1 MQWAVQR
8 AAVSPLSDLPLHL
21 HSIGAAGKILETR
34 STAALCTA
42 LITKMAKIDYD
53 KIFIKDACPTAI
65 GGQAVMEGVMMQG
78 PDRVALAMRLPSGE
92 LYLKTKLKK
101 KPHPLAKVPFVRGI
115 VSFVNALV
123 GGMGTL
129 MESADILE
137 TYAPE
142 EYAEEPGKVEAWVNK
157 KFGEKA
163 AWNFLITTALLFAVV
178 VSIVFFVILPT
189 WAVNFLSKWIQN
201 AFVLNLIEGVL
212 RIAMF
217 VAYVVAIRRMS
228 DIKTLFQYHG
238 AEHKSIHCFEND
250 RVLCPE
256 NAEEF
261 YTLHPRCGT
270 SFLVFVL
277 IISLLLFSF
286 LGWPN
291 LVWRIVSRIL
301 LIPVI
306 AAISFE
312 LLRWAGRSN
321 GKIVR
326 ILSWPGLQLQ
336 RLTTAEPNRDQLEV
350 ALLSLKAVLVD
361 PGVPEIEGFVDKDGN
376 PVRSKAEMKEV
387 EREMEAWAADVEA
400 HTEANKKAAAEAIDD
415 FTRIEER
422 SVFED
427 PANGASDDEI
437 FSAID
442 FLDGLDSDG
451 YTIVGPEE
459 TDGRTLVR
467 AIADREAME
476 AKARTLARRYT
487 KDIKTYENALDW
499 GKAALS
505 MLPNGKNEARMIM
518 SYATGLGTTELITRS
533 KELMREDDFDE
544 FQKRIY
550 ARIEGVPL
558 QYIVGMQEFMG
569 LPFRVND
576 SVLIPRL
583 DTEVLVENVIETIN
597 RMNLSR
603 PEVLDLCTGSGAIGI
618 SIAAKVSDAV
628 VTMTDVSEKAL
639 QTAMS
644 NAGLNGV
651 NRRCIFLL
659 GDMFDAIPEDKQ
671 YDVIVCNPP
680 YIPSDVIETLDI
692 EVKDHEPRMALDG
705 GKDGLDYYR
714 VIADKASMHLK
725 TGGVLALEIG
735 AEQAA
740 DVKKLLN
747 KANTYEGIRVIRDL
761 AHLDRAIIATR
772 K

>member
-1 MQWAVQR
+1 
-8 AAVSPLSDLPLHL
+8 
-21 HSIGAAGKILETR
+21 
-34 STAALCTA
+34 
-42 LITKMAKIDYD
+42 MAKIDYN
-53 KIFIKDACPTAI
+53 KIFIKGACPTAI

-101 KPHPLAKVPFVRGI
+101 KQSRAVKIPFVRGV

-123 GGMGTL
+123 GGMSTL

-142 EYAEEPGKVEAWVNK
+142 EYAEEPGKLEAWINK

-163 AWNFLITTALLFAVV
+163 AWNFLMTTALLFAVA
-178 VSIVFFVILPT
+178 VSLIFFVILPT
-189 WAVNFLSKWIQN
+189 WVVNFLGKWVQS
-201 AFVLNLIEGVL
+201 AFVLNLVEGIL
-212 RIAMF
+212 RIVMF
-217 VAYVVAIRRMS
+217 VAYVAAIRKMN

-238 AEHKSIHCFEND
+238 AEHKSIHCFENN

-277 IISLLLFSF
+277 IVSLLLFSF

-291 LVWRIVSRIL
+291 LAWRILSRIL

-321 GKIVR
+321 GIVVK

-376 PVRSKAEMKEV
+376 PVRSKAEMKEI
-387 EREMEAWAADVEA
+387 EQETEAWAADVEA
-400 HTEANKKAAAEAIDD
+400 HTEANKKAAAAAIDD

-422 SVFED
+422 TVFED

-437 FSAID
+437 VSAID

-451 YTIVGPEE
+451 YTIVSPEE

-487 KDIKTYENALDW
+487 KDIKTYENALSW

-518 SYATGLGTTELITRS
+518 SYATGLGTAELITRS
-533 KELMREDDFDE
+533 KELMRDDDFDE

-550 ARIEGVPL
+550 SRIEGVPL
-558 QYIVGMQEFMG
+558 QYILGMQEFMG
-569 LPFRVND
+569 LPFRVNP

-583 DTEVLVENVIETIN
+583 DSEILAEIVISTIKQKG
-597 RMNLSR
+597 LIK
-603 PEVLDLCTGSGAIGI
+603 PEVLDLCTGSGALGI
-618 SIAAKVSDAV
+618 SIAAKVPDAI
-628 VTMTDVSEKAL
+628 VTMTDKSEAAL

-659 GDMFDAIPEDKQ
+659 GDMFAAIPDDKH

-680 YIPSDVIETLDI
+680 YIPSAVIDTLDV

-705 GKDGLDYYR
+705 GRDGLDYYR
-714 VIADKASMHLK
+714 IIADQAGMHLK
-725 TGGVLALEIG
+725 SEGVLALEIG
-735 AEQAA
+735 AEQAT
-740 DVKKLLN
+740 DVKRLLN
-747 KANTYEGIRVIRDL
+747 KAKTYRDTRVVRDL
-761 AHLDRAIIATR
+761 ANLDRVIIAIR

>member
-1 MQWAVQR
+1 
-8 AAVSPLSDLPLHL
+8 
-21 HSIGAAGKILETR
+21 
-34 STAALCTA
+34 
-42 LITKMAKIDYD
+42 MAKIDYD
-53 KIFIKDACPTAI
+53 KIFIKGACPTSI

-101 KPHPLAKVPFVRGI
+101 KQSRALKIPFVRGI
-115 VSFVNALV
+115 VSFVNSLV

-142 EYAEEPGKVEAWVNK
+142 EYAEEPGKLEAWINK

-163 AWNFLITTALLFAVV
+163 AWNFLMTTALLFAVV
-178 VSIVFFVILPT
+178 ISIVFFIILPT
-189 WAVNFLSKWIQN
+189 WVVNFLGTWVQN
-201 AFVLNLIEGVL
+201 AVVLNLVEGLL

-217 VAYVVAIRRMS
+217 VAYVAAIRRMN

-277 IISLLLFSF
+277 LISLLLFSF

-291 LVWRIVSRIL
+291 LVWRILSRIL

-306 AAISFE
+306 AAISYE
-312 LLRWAGRSN
+312 LLRWAGRSD

-361 PGVPEIEGFVDKDGN
+361 PGVPELEGFVDKDGN
-376 PVRSKAEMKEV
+376 PVRSKAEMKEI

-415 FTRIEER
+415 MTRIEER
-422 SVFED
+422 TVFED

-451 YTIVGPEE
+451 YTIVAPEE

-487 KDIKTYENALDW
+487 KDIRTYENALNW

-518 SYATGLGTTELITRS
+518 SYATGLGTADLITRA

-544 FQKRIY
+544 FQKRIF

-558 QYIVGMQEFMG
+558 QYIVGTQEFMG
-569 LPFRVND
+569 MPFRVNE

-597 RMNLSR
+597 RLGLEK
-603 PEVLDLCTGSGAIGI
+603 PEVLDMCTGSGAIGI
-618 SIAAKVSDAV
+618 SIAAKVPDAI
-628 VTMTDVSEKAL
+628 VTMTDVSEDAL

-659 GDMFDAIPEDKQ
+659 GNMFDAIPEDKQ

-680 YIPSDVIETLDI
+680 YIPSDVIDTLDI

-725 TGGVLALEIG
+725 AGGVLALEIG

-747 KANTYEGIRVIRDL
+747 KADTYEGIRVIRDL
-761 AHLDRAIIATR
+761 AHLDRAIFATR

>member
-1 MQWAVQR
+1 
-8 AAVSPLSDLPLHL
+8 
-21 HSIGAAGKILETR
+21 
-34 STAALCTA
+34 
-42 LITKMAKIDYD
+42 MAKIDYN
-53 KIFIKDACPTAI
+53 KIFIKDACPTSI

-101 KPHPLAKVPFVRGI
+101 KQSPALKIPFVRGV
-115 VSFVNALV
+115 VSFVNALI

-142 EYAEEPGKVEAWVNK
+142 EYAEEEGKVEAWINK

-163 AWNFLITTALLFAVV
+163 AWNFLMTTALLFAVA
-178 VSIVFFVILPT
+178 VSIVFFIILPT
-189 WAVNFLSKWIQN
+189 WVVNFLGKWVQN
-201 AFVLNLIEGVL
+201 AVVLNLVEGIL
-212 RIAMF
+212 RILMF
-217 VAYVVAIRRMS
+217 VAYVAAIRRMD
-228 DIKTLFQYHG
+228 DIRTLFQYHG
-238 AEHKSIHCFEND
+238 AEHKSIHCYEND

-277 IISLLLFSF
+277 IVSLLLFSF

-291 LVWRIVSRIL
+291 LWLRILSRIL

-361 PGVPEIEGFVDKDGN
+361 PGVPEINGFVDKDGN
-376 PVRSKAEMKEV
+376 PVRSKAEEKEI

-400 HTEANKKAAAEAIDD
+400 HTEANKKAAAAAIDD

-422 SVFED
+422 TVFED
-427 PANGASDDEI
+427 PANGASDEEI
-437 FSAID
+437 ISAIN
-442 FLDGLDSDG
+442 FLDELDSDG
-451 YTIVGPEE
+451 YTLVATEE

-487 KDIKTYENALDW
+487 KDIKTYENALNW

-518 SYATGLGTTELITRS
+518 SYATGLGTTDLITRS
-533 KELMREDDFDE
+533 KELMNDDDFEE

-550 ARIEGVPL
+550 LRIEGVPL
-558 QYIVGMQEFMG
+558 QYILGMQEFMG
-569 LPFRVND
+569 LPFRVNP

-583 DTEVLVENVIETIN
+583 DTEILAENVIGIIKSKGLRN
-597 RMNLSR
+597 
-603 PEVLDLCTGSGAIGI
+603 PEVLDLCTGSGALGV
-618 SIAAKVSDAV
+618 SIAHKVPDAI
-628 VTMTDVSEKAL
+628 VTLTDVSEEAL
-639 QTAMS
+639 HTAMG

-659 GDMFDAIPEDKQ
+659 GDMFEAVPDDKH
-671 YDVIVCNPP
+671 YDVIVSNPP
-680 YIPSDVIETLDI
+680 YIPSDVIDTLDV

-705 GKDGLDYYR
+705 GKDGLDFYR
-714 VIADKASMHLK
+714 KIAGQAGLHLK

-735 AEQAA
+735 AEQAD
-740 DVKKLLN
+740 DVKKLLSRE
-747 KANTYEGIRVIRDL
+747 KTYSDIRVIRDL
-761 AHLDRAIIATR
+761 AQLDRVIIATR

>member
-1 MQWAVQR
+1 
-8 AAVSPLSDLPLHL
+8 
-21 HSIGAAGKILETR
+21 
-34 STAALCTA
+34 
-42 LITKMAKIDYD
+42 MAKIDYN
-53 KIFIKDACPTAI
+53 KIFVKGACPTAI

-78 PDRVALAMRLPSGE
+78 PDRIALAMRLPSGE

-101 KPHPLAKVPFVRGI
+101 KQSPAMKIPFVRG
-115 VSFVNALV
+115 VVAFVNSLI

-129 MESADILE
+129 MESADILAN
-137 TYAPE
+137 YAPE
-142 EYAEEPGKVEAWVNK
+142 EYAEEEGKLEAWINK

-163 AWNFLITTALLFAVV
+163 AWNFMITTALLFAVAI
-178 VSIVFFVILPT
+178 SLIFFVILPT
-189 WAVNFLSKWIQN
+189 WVVNFLGRWVQS
-201 AFVLNLIEGVL
+201 AFVLNLVEGIL
-212 RIAMF
+212 RILMF
-217 VAYVVAIRRMS
+217 VGYIVAIRGMS

-238 AEHKSIHCFEND
+238 AEHKSIHCYEND

-277 IISLLLFSF
+277 IVSLLLFSF

-291 LVWRIVSRIL
+291 LAMRILSRIL
-301 LIPVI
+301 LVPVI
-306 AAISFE
+306 AGISFE
-312 LLRWAGRSN
+312 LLRWAGRSS
-321 GKIVR
+321 GMVVR

-376 PVRSKAEMKEV
+376 QVRSKAEE
-387 EREMEAWAADVEA
+387 EAIGREMEAWAADVEA
-400 HTEANKKAAAEAIDD
+400 HTEANKKAVAEAIDD

-422 SVFED
+422 TVFED
-427 PANGASDDEI
+427 PENGASDDDI
-437 FSAID
+437 ASAID
-442 FLDGLDSDG
+442 FLGELDKDG
-451 YTIVGPEE
+451 YTIVAPEE
-459 TDGRTLVR
+459 TDGRTLVQ
-467 AIADREAME
+467 AIADREAIE

-487 KDIKTYENALDW
+487 KDIKTYENALSW

-533 KELMREDDFDE
+533 KELMRDDDFEE

-550 ARIEGVPL
+550 LRIEGAPL
-558 QYIVGMQEFMG
+558 QYILGVQEFMG
-569 LPFRVND
+569 LQFRVNP

-583 DTEVLVENVIETIN
+583 DTEILVENVIETID
-597 RMNLSR
+597 RMNR
-603 PEVLDLCTGSGAIGI
+603 RNPEVLDLCTGSGAIGI
-618 SIAAKVSDAV
+618 SIAAKVPDAI
-628 VTMTDVSEKAL
+628 VTMTDVSEEAL
-639 QTAMS
+639 HTAMG
-644 NAGLNGV
+644 NAGINGV

-659 GDMFDAIPEDKQ
+659 GDMFEAVPDDKH

-680 YIPSDVIETLDI
+680 YIPSEVIDTLDV
-692 EVKDHEPRMALDG
+692 EVKEHEPRMALDG

-714 VIADKASMHLK
+714 IIAEKADLHLK

-740 DVKKLLN
+740 DVKKLLS
-747 KANTYEGIRVIRDL
+747 KAGTYEGIRVIRDL
-761 AHLDRAIIATR
+761 AHLDRVIIALR